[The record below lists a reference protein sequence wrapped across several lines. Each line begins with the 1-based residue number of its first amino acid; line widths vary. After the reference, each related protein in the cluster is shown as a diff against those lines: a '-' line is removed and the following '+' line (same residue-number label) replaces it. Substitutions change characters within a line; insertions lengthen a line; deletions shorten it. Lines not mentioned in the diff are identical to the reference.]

1 MSFSLSALIPI
12 VMLAIAGVLA
22 VPAIMAFV
30 RSWKAKEDLERRLER
45 RGSRPAPQEARND
58 SRIGRAV
65 IGLGNRATPSNE
77 EAVSA
82 VRAKLLQAGFT
93 NQAAVGRYYVAR
105 IACVV
110 LPQIALLIALPQLDG
125 VSKQTLLMVSIGLI
139 IAGLLAPDMFVS
151 RRAKALQQQ
160 CSSGFPDMMD
170 LMVACVEAGLSLD
183 ASVQRVGEELELR
196 HPNIAEHMKKLS
208 LELRAGKAR
217 KNAWRTFA
225 DRMGIEE
232 ASSLATMLRQAE
244 EMGTSLGQTLR
255 VFSADMRKRRILMA
269 EEKAMALPAKL
280 TLPLIIFV
288 FPVLLG
294 VLIMPAVVK
303 MQGAL

>member
-1 MSFSLSALIPI
+1 MSLSLSALIPI

-105 IACVV
+105 IECVV
-110 LPQIALLIALPQLDG
+110 LPQVALLIALPQLDG

-196 HPNIAEHMKKLS
+196 HPNIAEHMQKLS